1 VQQKISPNG
10 FVCFERKEK
19 ILKQARKERNDSDAD
34 VKIDAERVTKKIGMM
49 RKKRGAATIKKKSQ
63 KNRNATRQKKW
74 HRCQRREAND
84 DESRKNMTY
93 RQNGGKVRSN
103 NDIKER
109 IN

>member
-63 KNRNATRQKKW
+63 KNRNATRKKNGID
-74 HRCQRREAND
+74 ANV
-84 DESRKNMTY
+84 EKQTTMRVEKT
-93 RQNGGKVRSN
+93 
-103 NDIKER
+103 
-109 IN
+109 